1 MPRLTFETQEIQVS
15 PEASAGESRGEVP
28 VTVIKPNGFIDSSSC
43 PLFEKAL
50 DAVAAAT
57 SPSGGEDAGRFS
69 ILDLSETHYI
79 NSTGISAIIRHFG
92 VYRERNGLLVLV
104 SVPKAVGLSMHLL
117 GVTSFIPFHKDME
130 HATALIRESLVGGV
144 AASDGDAVARKSARD
159 GKRVFVPLRRAPSPL
174 KDAHILLVTPSDNRF
189 VRILRQR
196 YHYLNGQFHIRHDT
210 DDALASIDDT
220 KPDVILIDSRMDP
233 LGDFVMRL
241 KMNPNLSL
249 ISVIKIYDS
258 EKGSGELDTDLDF
271 KIWENDY
278 LVDPFE
284 ILALFSLA
292 EAALLR
298 VPKDR
303 KVFQQQVRFQ
313 FRVSEENVERAIRL
327 SEVLV
332 SGVLST
338 EEDRTAMC
346 AAIKEGIDNAV
357 VHGSG
362 KNESKT
368 IDINFLID
376 RSKLTVIVQD
386 EGGGFDYEYYL
397 AHVED
402 RDHLERARRN
412 IIEEGR
418 RGGLGI
424 ILMHRCTDR
433 IEYSGVGNLL
443 RLEKNLR

>member
-1 MPRLTFETQEIQVS
+1 M
-15 PEASAGESRGEVP
+15 
-28 VTVIKPNGFIDSSSC
+28 
-43 PLFEKAL
+43 
-50 DAVAAAT
+50 
-57 SPSGGEDAGRFS
+57 
-69 ILDLSETHYI
+69 
-79 NSTGISAIIRHFG
+79 
-92 VYRERNGLLVLV
+92 
-104 SVPKAVGLSMHLL
+104 
-117 GVTSFIPFHKDME
+117 
-130 HATALIRESLVGGV
+130 
-144 AASDGDAVARKSARD
+144 
-159 GKRVFVPLRRAPSPL
+159 
-174 KDAHILLVTPSDNRF
+174 
-189 VRILRQR
+189 
-196 YHYLNGQFHIRHDT
+196 
-210 DDALASIDDT
+210 
-220 KPDVILIDSRMDP
+220 
-233 LGDFVMRL
+233 
-241 KMNPNLSL
+241 
-249 ISVIKIYDS
+249 
-258 EKGSGELDTDLDF
+258 
-271 KIWENDY
+271 
-278 LVDPFE
+278 
-284 ILALFSLA
+284 
-292 EAALLR
+292 
-298 VPKDR
+298 PKDR